1 MMIFFGI
8 IAVFSMLVSMVEK
21 NKTNS
26 NAAKWAFVTSAV
38 AMVVLK
44 VAEIIW

>member
-8 IAVFSMLVSMVEK
+8 IAVFAMLVSVVEP

-26 NAAKWAFVTSAV
+26 DAAKWVFVTSTV
-38 AMVVLK
+38 ALVALK
-44 VAEIIW
+44 VAEFIL